1 MAQSIILEW
10 LRTQR
15 AAGND
20 SYYTPKEIHL
30 GLYGPKPR
38 TSIQSTYASL
48 TGLLATGML
57 EHQLGGNQRG
67 FANTWHQC
75 YRAKSTKEQN
85 L

>member
-20 SYYTPKEIHL
+20 SYFTPRQIHE
-30 GLYGPKPR
+30 GLYGEKNR
-38 TSIQSTYASL
+38 KSIQSTYASL

-57 EHQLGGNQRG
+57 EHQLGGNQLS
-67 FANTWHQC
+67 FSSSWHQC
-75 YRAKSTKEQN
+75 YRAKSASEKS
-85 L
+85 